1 MCDSISNRLKRAME
15 IRNMKQSKL
24 SQITGIGK
32 SSISQYISGDYE
44 PKQGNIYLLAQALD
58 VNEAWLMGHD
68 VKMDREIKPT
78 SISLNERNLLK
89 KYNSLDEKGRHTVN
103 TILEVEY
110 NRCINSTDEYMP
122 ETLAAHDDDIPDDA
136 KKRNMT
142 KAMVKFRE
150 INGK

>member
-1 MCDSISNRLKRAME
+1 MCDSISNRLKIAME

-110 NRCINSTDEYMP
+110 NRCINSADEYMP

-136 KKRNMT
+136 KNRNMT
-142 KAMVKFRE
+142 KAMAKFRE